1 MRSFIVLLLACL
13 TVALLPLACVDPA
26 EPVIDATVDV
36 VIVDGTIT
44 NVAEPQV
51 IRLNR
56 SRADPFTGRF
66 SDTPLTGARAEVVV
80 NGTGVVALSE
90 TNVGI
95 YELPNGFRGSVGNR
109 YQLRFQLADGTRYAS
124 STETMPAVPMI
135 QSVTDQYNPDGLTG
149 RQDGLTA
156 SNDIY
161 LTTDDPA
168 DQTNYYRWNWTLW
181 ERQDWCHTC
190 PQGLIYYERDANNQL
205 VEGCL
210 APGNFELGF
219 PLPPFIDYE
228 CRTMCWEIQFSS
240 SLNLFSD
247 SYTNGRT
254 IRNRRVAV
262 IPFHQYRPCLVE
274 VRQMSLTQQAYQF
287 YQRLDDQ
294 TQRTGG
300 LADTPPSAPVGN
312 VTSLANDREAVIG
325 YFSASAVSS
334 VRYWL
339 DRKKVTGKVPN
350 IAGDLPNLFY
360 ALNGRPP
367 IPEPARGYQ
376 YRPPLAVCVPSD
388 TRTPVKPEGWR
399 D

>member
-1 MRSFIVLLLACL
+1 M
-13 TVALLPLACVDPA
+13 ACVDPA
-26 EPVIDATVDV
+26 QPVFDATVDV

-44 NVAEPQV
+44 NVAEPHV

-66 SDTPLTGARAEVVV
+66 SDTPLTGARVEVVV

-90 TNVGI
+90 TNAGI

-210 APGNFELGF
+210 ASGNFELGF

-240 SLNLFSD
+240 SLTIFDD

-274 VRQMSLTQQAYQF
+274 VRQMSLTQQAHQF
-287 YQRLDDQ
+287 YQRLDEQ

-312 VTSLANDREAVIG
+312 VRSLTNDREPVVG

-339 DRKKVTGKVPN
+339 DRKNVTGKVPN